1 MVALARPMSFA
12 YAADVATMKH
22 AVPITL
28 MGLALISVH
37 CSPTPSTPEHARAGT
52 TQTSGAGDGDQR
64 FADLKT
70 CPLESGEKI
79 EDCRIGFRTW
89 GKLNADKSNAV
100 LFPTWFSG
108 TTQKLVD
115 SVPATPGS
123 SNGLVDTKK
132 FFLVLVDAIGNG
144 VSSSPSNSKT
154 QPRLRFPKFTIHDM
168 VESQRRLLR
177 EVLGVQKLHA
187 VMGISMGGMQSFEWA
202 VSHPDEVN
210 RFVPIVGTPQLATQ
224 DLLLWNA
231 ELHILQDSKAFAG
244 GEYQGRPTIPG
255 LQELHWLQ
263 LTTPTHRNKETSRA
277 EFGKWRESK
286 ASDTEF
292 DWNDWHRQLEAMIAH
307 DVARGGGDLAA
318 TAKKVKAKALI
329 VVAEHDHMVNPEPS
343 KAFAQAMGANATFV
357 STETPCGHMAP
368 GCDDTLGPRIK
379 KFIEE

>member
-1 MVALARPMSFA
+1 
-12 YAADVATMKH
+12 MKLI
-22 AVPITL
+22 AVLL
-28 MGLALISVH
+28 MGLALNLVH
-37 CSPTPSTPEHARAGT
+37 CSPTPTTPEHARRAPIVDT
-52 TQTSGAGDGDQR
+52 TQISGAGDGDQR
-64 FADLKT
+64 FAELKT
-70 CPLESGEKI
+70 CTLDSGEKI
-79 EDCRIGFRTW
+79 DGCRIGFRTW

-115 SVPATPGS
+115 SVPGTTGS

-154 QPRLRFPKFTIHDM
+154 QARLKFPKFTIHDM

-177 EVLGVQKLHA
+177 EVFGVQKLHA
-187 VMGISMGGMQSFEWA
+187 VMGISMGGMQSFEWV

-231 ELHILQDSKAFAG
+231 ELHILQDSKAYAN
-244 GEYQGRPTIPG
+244 GEYEQGHAPKIPG

-263 LTTPTHRNKETSRA
+263 LTTPTHRNKETSRTDFPA
-277 EFGKWRESK
+277 WRESK
-286 ASDTEF
+286 AADTEF
-292 DWNDWHRQLEAMIAH
+292 DWNNWHRQLEAMLAH
-307 DVARGGGDLAA
+307 DVARGTGGDLAA
-318 TAKKVKAKALI
+318 TAKKVKAKGLI

-343 KAFAQAMGANATFV
+343 KAFAQAMGANGTFV
-357 STETPCGHMAP
+357 STDTPCGHMAP
-368 GCDDTLGPRIK
+368 GCDDTLGPRIR